1 MTAWA
6 ILGLALLHAM
16 ELPTGPTPDPVPLP
30 HFPDRLHA
38 FVWFNWPLVPVERMA
53 KVVDAEPDQ
62 ITGLAKS
69 MGLPEQT
76 PISDA
81 VKQRAFITVIRR
93 NWHLLPYEQLL
104 ELLEWTPD
112 QLAYTL
118 REDDFLYIKLGS
130 LKPKCEALHY
140 AAPDAAVTA
149 RAAAIALTMREE
161 FPDGLEKAKDPLF
174 GFIDR
179 LSAPLPPSEEKPA
192 ANMFSP
198 RFCSSYFA
206 MYGDPLLD
214 GAAESYPDGYLAQLS
229 HTGVDGVW
237 MQAVLYKLAEFPWD
251 PSMSDR
257 RGERLKNLA
266 RLVERAK
273 KQGIG
278 IYLYLNEPRAM
289 PLSFFE
295 KHPELKGVEENGFA
309 TMCTSVP
316 GVRAYLRDGVAS
328 ISKAVPDL
336 AGFFTISASEN
347 LTNCWSHSGGS
358 KCPNCAGRGGAA
370 VIADLHAAIQEGI
383 DAGGGKARLIAWDW
397 GWQDGWP
404 KPIADALPKSVAY
417 MSVSEWSI
425 PVTRGG
431 IDSVV
436 GEYSISTPGPG
447 PRATRNWAV
456 AKEAGLKTLA
466 KVQANVTWELASVPY
481 IPAVGLAAQHAANLR
496 GAGIDGMMLGWTLG
510 GCPSPNLEVFAEMGR
525 DTATGVDDALAI
537 VARRRFGN
545 DLAPVAVDAWKTCST
560 AFAEYPYNIGTVYSG
575 PQQMGPANPLW
586 GAPTGYAATMVGF
599 PYDGLDAWR
608 TVYPAEVFVGQFTKM
623 ADGFD
628 AAVTAMR
635 AAVKDRSAEDPNTKA
650 FLEETGIVEACA
662 IHFRSVANQS
672 AFVAIRNDMKKQE
685 APEARA
691 AKLGKIRNIL
701 LGELAL
707 ARRLYALQSAD
718 SRIGYEASNH
728 YFYVPIDLAAKVIN
742 VRYLLDTW
750 LPSLLG
756 APASPPA
763 EEKKGDVKQ

>member
-16 ELPTGPTPDPVPLP
+16 ELPTGPTPEPVPLP

-38 FVWFNWPLVPVERMA
+38 FVWFNWPLVPVDRMA
-53 KVVDAEPDQ
+53 KVVGAEPGQ
-62 ITGLAKS
+62 LTELAKS

-81 VKQRAFITVIRR
+81 IQQRAFITVIRR

-130 LKPKCEALHY
+130 LKPKCEALRY
-140 AAPDAAVTA
+140 SAPE
-149 RAAAIALTMREE
+149 AAAAQRATDIAKLMQEE
-161 FPDGLEKAKDPLF
+161 FPGGLGATKEPLF

-179 LSAPLPPSEEKPA
+179 LSAPPAPTEEKPA
-192 ANMFSP
+192 SNMFSP

-214 GAAESYPDGYLAQLS
+214 GAPESFPDGYLDQLS
-229 HTGVDGVW
+229 QTGVDGVW

-251 PSMSDR
+251 PSMSER
-257 RGERLKNLA
+257 REERLKNLA
-266 RLVERAK
+266 RLVERARK
-273 KQGIG
+273 HGIG
-278 IYLYLNEPRAM
+278 VYLYLNEPRAM

-295 KHPELKGVEENGFA
+295 KHPELRGVEESGFA
-309 TMCTSVP
+309 TVCTSVP
-316 GVRAYLRDGVAS
+316 EVRAYLRDGVSS
-328 ISKAVPDL
+328 ICKAVPDL

-347 LTNCWSHSGGS
+347 LTNCWSHFNGS
-358 KCPNCAGRGGAA
+358 KCPRCAKPGGPA
-370 VIADLHAAIQEGI
+370 VIADLHTALQEGI

-397 GWQDGWP
+397 GWANDWP
-404 KPIADALPKSVAY
+404 KMISAALPKSVAL

-425 PVTRGG
+425 PITRGG
-431 IDSVV
+431 VDSVI
-436 GEYSISTPGPG
+436 GEYSLSTPGPG
-447 PRATRNWAV
+447 PRAKKSWAV
-456 AKEAGLKTLA
+456 AKEAGLKVLA

-481 IPAVGLAAQHAANLR
+481 IPAVGLAAQHASNLR

-525 DTATGVDDALAI
+525 DTAPSVDDALRS
-537 VARRRFGN
+537 VAQRRFGG

-586 GAPTGYAATMVGF
+586 DAPTGYAATMVGL

-608 TVYPAEVFVGQFTKM
+608 SVYPADVFAAQFGKM

-628 AAVTAMR
+628 QAVAAMR
-635 AAVKDRSAEDPNTKA
+635 AAVKDKNAEEANTKT
-650 FLEETGIVEACA
+650 FLAETGIAEACA

-672 AFVAIRNDMKKQE
+672 QFVAIRNAMGLIKTPEVRTAMLAKAEE
-685 APEARA
+685 ALRS
-691 AKLGKIRNIL
+691 
-701 LGELAL
+701 ELAL
-707 ARRLYALQSAD
+707 AKRLYALQTDD

-750 LPSLLG
+750 LP
-756 APASPPA
+756 AQ
-763 EEKKGDVKQ
+763 KR